1 MTRPRLLLLNGP
13 PGSGKSTL
21 ARRYAAEH
29 PRTSVVDV
37 DAVRAGL
44 DHPDPLSDDAGLAAR
59 AVALDLARAHLL
71 RGDDVLVPQLLVRT
85 PFVEALERLADEVG
99 ARFVEVL
106 LEADPADLGPRLAAR
121 ATSAERPEHE
131 LAAGLLAARGGP
143 ASLARCLQ
151 QLAELVVLRPGTH
164 VVRATDDPYRAVVAL
179 LARPVG

>member
-29 PRTSVVDV
+29 PRTAVVDV

-71 RGDDVLVPQLLVRT
+71 RGDDVLVLQLLVR
-85 PFVEALERLADEVG
+85 PAFVEALE
-99 ARFVEVL
+99 
-106 LEADPADLGPRLAAR
+106 RLAAR